1 MAELQTGVGTV
12 LRNKGIWL
20 SNREDVVVG
29 HYTPLTPPRKT
40 NPRRRTGEERRGRTV
55 ICQSMRVSEPSCA
68 GNATAWEGFDC
79 GEDGNSAGCPV
90 IDCRP
95 ATTIA
100 PV

>member
-1 MAELQTGVGTV
+1 
-12 LRNKGIWL
+12 
-20 SNREDVVVG
+20 
-29 HYTPLTPPRKT
+29 
-40 NPRRRTGEERRGRTV
+40 
-55 ICQSMRVSEPSCA
+55 VSVSRPA
-68 GNATAWEGFDC
+68 LVTLTAWEGFDC